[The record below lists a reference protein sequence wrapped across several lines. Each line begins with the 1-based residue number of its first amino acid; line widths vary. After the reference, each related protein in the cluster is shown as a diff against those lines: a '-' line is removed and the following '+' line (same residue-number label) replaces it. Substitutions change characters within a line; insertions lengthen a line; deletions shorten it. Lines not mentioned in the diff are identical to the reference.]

1 MSATEILVAVA
12 IVIGIA
18 GTLFPII
25 PGSLLVGAAIV
36 VWATEQGTTQAWVVV
51 GIAVVL
57 ILIGSLAKFL
67 MPGRRLKQSGVPN
80 RSLVVGGVVAVI
92 GFFVVPVVGLLFGF
106 VLGIYLAERQRLG
119 THAAAWPST
128 VSALKAVGVSML
140 IEFSAA
146 CLAGLTWF
154 VAVMRT

>member
-57 ILIGSLAKFL
+57 ILIGS
-67 MPGRRLKQSGVPN
+67 
-80 RSLVVGGVVAVI
+80 
-92 GFFVVPVVGLLFGF
+92 
-106 VLGIYLAERQRLG
+106 
-119 THAAAWPST
+119 
-128 VSALKAVGVSML
+128 
-140 IEFSAA
+140 
-146 CLAGLTWF
+146 
-154 VAVMRT
+154 